1 MTPKHTN
8 PARTPPR
15 SYIEMFRNLS
25 QNSTGNMDLQDYMIG
40 ASYTTTTCSPQAPH
54 PLHPGF
60 MAYPRYTKLTVPC
73 TP

>member
-25 QNSTGNMDLQDYMIG
+25 ENSTENMELQDYMTG
-40 ASYTTTTCSPQAPH
+40 ASYTTTTCSPQATH
-54 PLHPGF
+54 PLHQVLWS
-60 MAYPRYTKLTVPC
+60 TQDTQN
-73 TP
+73 